1 MHKNHEFKGKLHNW
15 SLWYVHMYVRMYV
28 YVIYLHMY
36 VYVIY
41 VHMYVYVIYVHMYV
55 WGTTYC
61 NDRLSLSDTKQRL
74 DPE

>member
-15 SLWYVHMYVRMYV
+15 SLWYVHMYVR
-28 YVIYLHMY
+28 
-36 VYVIY
+36 
-41 VHMYVYVIYVHMYV
+41 MYVYVIYVHMYV